1 MSDNPSMNGFCED
14 EPEPE
19 VKESV
24 ISMLYTDDPKAN
36 FLCGTKGFDKDI
48 AISESEVVKKEI
60 TDISKYDYIIG
71 DSKPEDDTLIA
82 PEEDKRKTISFMSV
96 NSIEEGIE
104 WYRTQYPQIPDDL
117 YPIMARWNWG
127 DLGTLTKKDIK
138 NDTKRINKG
147 KKPKSMCLEKKVG
160 KFKIDFD

>member
-1 MSDNPSMNGFCED
+1 MCDNPSMNGFCED

-36 FLCGTKGFDKDI
+36 FLCGTKGFNKDI
-48 AISESEVVKKEI
+48 QIKEDEVVKKEI
-60 TDISKYDYIIG
+60 TDVSKYDYMIG
-71 DSKPEDDTLIA
+71 DIGEDTT
-82 PEEDKRKTISFMSV
+82 EDKRKTISFMSV

-104 WYRTQYPQIPDDL
+104 WYKTQYPQIPDDL

-138 NDTKRINKG
+138 NDNKRIKKG
-147 KKPKSMCLEKKVG
+147 QKPKNMCLEKKVG